1 LDARFVLEL
10 KLGQGSFGKVFLAW
24 DMENK
29 KKVAVKMDLL
39 QAREAKRLRE
49 NPDGQKDK
57 AGGSSNDEAETCRPA
72 DERTNIEVLV
82 NTWKDR
88 AFEEEIKIMRKL
100 EECCHVPPYVHSSIV
115 GTHENDETDLD
126 GEEDGSYVGMK
137 YMVMNL
143 QGLSLSALKKNY
155 LKKFSLKTVMML
167 GYQFVSI
174 LEDVHNL
181 GVLHRDIKPANFIVS
196 RANKGKKIYIVDF
209 GLSVMWIKGNG
220 THIRYRDDCQRCGT
234 ARYSSINTH
243 KRLRQSRRDDLEAA
257 GYVLAVFLKELPWK
271 QGKDKA
277 ADKWERILQEKLRFD
292 PKKLCRGLPTQI
304 GDVFNDYFNHCR
316 NLEFSEQPNYRYL
329 KDLFSQTLESN
340 NEELDQDYDWLGIL

>member
-1 LDARFVLEL
+1 
-10 KLGQGSFGKVFLAW
+10 
-24 DMENK
+24 
-29 KKVAVKMDLL
+29 MDLL

-49 NPDGQKDK
+49 NPDREADK
-57 AGGSSNDEAETCRPA
+57 GASSIEEAETCRPN

-88 AFEEEIKIMRKL
+88 AFEEEIKIMQKL
-100 EECCHVPPYVHSSIV
+100 EACDHVPPYVHSSIV
-115 GTHENDETDLD
+115 DTHENDETDLD

-167 GYQFVSI
+167 GYQFVQI
-174 LEDVHNL
+174 LEDVHTL

-196 RANKGKKIYIVDF
+196 RGNKGKKIYIVDF

-220 THIRYRDDCQRCGT
+220 AHIRYRDDCQRCGT

-292 PKKLCRGLPTQI
+292 PKKLLSWFT
-304 GDVFNDYFNHCR
+304 N
-316 NLEFSEQPNYRYL
+316 
-329 KDLFSQTLESN
+329 SN
-340 NEELDQDYDWLGIL
+340 WRCIQRLL